1 MPSRIVTKD
10 DIIPGKWYV
19 TVPPTAPRVK
29 PDQTDIGPF
38 AFDSQEEAE
47 EHLRTHFSGRFVGAV
62 MKIVI
67 PPITTI
73 D

>member
-19 TVPPTAPRVK
+19 IAAPRVK
-29 PDQTDIGPF
+29 PDHTYIGPF

-47 EHLRTHFSGRFVGAV
+47 AHLRTHYSGRSMRAV

>member
-10 DIIPGKWYV
+10 DLIPGKWFV
-19 TVPPTAPRVK
+19 IVPPIVPRLK
-29 PDQTDIGPF
+29 PDQTFIGPF
-38 AFDSQEEAE
+38 DGQEEAE
-47 EHLRTHFSGRFVGAV
+47 EHLRTHFSGRSGRAI
-62 MKIVI
+62 MRIEI